1 MGVNFKFIN
10 MPPIQ
15 DDEVTDAAAA
25 TTEETK
31 AEETTEAAAEA
42 VAAEPAAEAEAEAVV
57 EEKKEEE
64 AAKESLYPKSCHQR
78 QYINQQIQ
86 SKRWCFYRIFNL
98 LNNTILLKE
107 KENISFTFKYEENKP
122 YLIR

>member
-1 MGVNFKFIN
+1 MG
-10 MPPIQ
+10 
-15 DDEVTDAAAA
+15 VTDAAAA

-42 VAAEPAAEAEAEAVV
+42 VAAEPGAAAEAEAVV

-64 AAKESLYPKSCHQR
+64 AAKEQSLYPKSCHQR
-78 QYINQQIQ
+78 QYINQQIV

-98 LNNTILLKE
+98 LNNTIHTSSDRIPSLRSSIMVNSLALLD
-107 KENISFTFKYEENKP
+107 KY
-122 YLIR
+122 II